1 VVESPWSYQFIRQLL
16 DDPTIQLDAVIVPIR
31 RLEEA
36 ATSRIIVESQQ
47 MYRSQPFLLELADRW
62 TEWGGYSRWFDL
74 LAAAADA
81 ARILAPS
88 FHRLI
93 EALVQREIPLHFLA
107 FPRFCTDLEYIRRVL
122 TPVLP
127 ADLDAT
133 KFADRINPLIER
145 QKIRVEE
152 DIIETNREVINES
165 SEPAYPELSTLHEE
179 SLKREVKRLLTE
191 LSEARAQLGD
201 MPNGSSFESFW
212 QILEPPSLNS
222 RGTYANE
229 LATARG

>member
-1 VVESPWSYQFIRQLL
+1 MKGHRSGKYTGRCKV
-16 DDPTIQLDAVIVPIR
+16 VPIR

-36 ATSRIIVESQQ
+36 ATSRIIVEIQQ

-62 TEWGGYSRWFDL
+62 TEWAATPGGLTYSL
-74 LAAAADA
+74 QPLDA
-81 ARILAPS
+81 ARILAHS

-107 FPRFCTDLEYIRRVL
+107 FPRFCTDLEYLRRVL

-145 QKIRVEE
+145 QKIRAEEEIVEQ
-152 DIIETNREVINES
+152 IEKSATRVRNRPI
-165 SEPAYPELSTLHEE
+165 P
-179 SLKREVKRLLTE
+179 
-191 LSEARAQLGD
+191 
-201 MPNGSSFESFW
+201 SFRRF
-212 QILEPPSLNS
+212 
-222 RGTYANE
+222 TKHH
-229 LATARG
+229 